1 MILGFLIV
9 LAAAAGRSSAQG
21 PAVVLYDP
29 LSKVAEYQP
38 AAADEKL
45 VNKNLVPK
53 SRTRWAELDSCDGS
67 NANIIGAVDGSFTRP
82 GARQRAIVYELCQTG
97 NGLANN
103 GVAVVENGRVVAH
116 FAEEGGWDLE
126 VSRVPDVNRNGRD
139 ELAIETGGGMHQGYT
154 GSSVTVLEISET
166 TVTELGIFLA
176 FSNSCENYA
185 PDKYCDRSY
194 KLTVKPGA
202 KPVFYAQKFTNRGT
216 DERPRWVAAGKA
228 LPAKRLGDAKT
239 KFEAV
244 K

>member
-9 LAAAAGRSSAQG
+9 LVISVCPASAQG
-21 PAVVLYDP
+21 PVVLYDP
-29 LSKVAEYQP
+29 LSKISEYQP
-38 AAADEKL
+38 VTADEKIVQEKL
-45 VNKNLVPK
+45 VAKA
-53 SRTRWAELDSCDGS
+53 RTRWAELDSCDGS

-82 GARQRAIVYELCQTG
+82 GAKQRAIVYELCQIG
-97 NGLANN
+97 NGFANNGLAII
-103 GVAVVENGRVVAH
+103 ENGRVIAH
-116 FAEEGGWDLE
+116 FTEAGGWNLE

-176 FSNSCENYA
+176 YSNSCENYA

-216 DERPRWVAAGKA
+216 DEKPRWTAAGRP
-228 LPAKRLGDAKT
+228 LPAKRLGDTKT
-239 KFEAV
+239 EFEAV